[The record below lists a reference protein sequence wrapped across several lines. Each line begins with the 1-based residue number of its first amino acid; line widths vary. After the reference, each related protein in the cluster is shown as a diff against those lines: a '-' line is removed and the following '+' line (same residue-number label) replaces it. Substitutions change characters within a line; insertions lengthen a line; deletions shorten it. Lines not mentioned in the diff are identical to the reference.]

1 MCQIAS
7 TVVRCLLYLVLSCC
21 SFSYLF
27 VIDFCDV
34 MLFYVYVLVCFELC
48 WYVLNCFDIFWIF
61 FGFLDHL
68 TYFELFICPS
78 TRRAAC
84 NIQKVILRWGPIAA
98 TCEQARERF
107 LASIQSYRDLSWAG
121 LFSNVLEVKGWQL
134 CAISG
139 QMSSQLAK
147 SRAWSDQQQ
156 SWKTLVRWNAS
167 VKLDS
172 KSMQTTWWDGCG

>member
-1 MCQIAS
+1 MSDCFN
-7 TVVRCLLYLVLSCC
+7 CC
-21 SFSYLF
+21 SMPAVSCTILLFLF
-27 VIDFCDV
+27 VSFCDWF
-34 MLFYVYVLVCFELC
+34 LWCYVILCVCFGVFWIVLVCFELFR
-48 WYVLNCFDIFWIF
+48 YFLDF